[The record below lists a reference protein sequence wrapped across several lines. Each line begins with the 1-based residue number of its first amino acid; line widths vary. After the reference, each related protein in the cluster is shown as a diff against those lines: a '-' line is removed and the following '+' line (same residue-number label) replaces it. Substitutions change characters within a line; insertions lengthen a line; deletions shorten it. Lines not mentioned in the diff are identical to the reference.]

1 MALAATARLLPTY
14 HLSGN
19 RMTPLHGST
28 IAFIGSGAMGEA
40 IIKGL
45 LTRQLITADHI
56 IGSDPVAARREFMA
70 KSYQIQ
76 TTDDNAQA
84 VQQADIVVMS
94 IKPQAL
100 TTVASTLQGSL
111 KANALIL
118 SIMAGISLKT
128 MQDAFKHARIVRA
141 MPNTPAQV
149 NMGVT
154 AWIAT
159 AAVDATQRE
168 QTALMLGALGEQI
181 PVDKEDFIDMQTG
194 LGGSGP
200 GFVFLIIEAMIDAG
214 VQMGFSRPDAQKIVL
229 QTIAGSVEL
238 VRETGKHPAELRNLV
253 TSAGGTT
260 AAGLYELEK
269 GGIRTTVTN
278 AVLAAYH
285 RSQELGRLSEK

>member
-1 MALAATARLLPTY
+1 
-14 HLSGN
+14 
-19 RMTPLHGST
+19 MTSLHEST

-40 IIKGL
+40 MIKGL
-45 LTRQLITADHI
+45 LTRELIAADHI
-56 IGSDPVAARREFMA
+56 IGSDPVATRRDFIART
-70 KSYQIQ
+70 YQVQ
-76 TTDDNAQA
+76 TTDDNRHAVAQA
-84 VQQADIVVMS
+84 EIVVMS

-100 TTVASTLQGSL
+100 SVVATSLQDAL
-111 KANALIL
+111 KPGALVL

-128 MQDAFKHARIVRA
+128 LQQALGHDRIVRA

-154 AWIAT
+154 AWIPT
-159 AAVDATQRE
+159 PSVDPTQRE
-168 QTALMLGALGEQI
+168 QTALLLGALGEQI

-229 QTIAGSVEL
+229 QTIDGSVAL
-238 VRETGKHPAELRNLV
+238 VQTTGKHPAELRNLV

-269 GGIRTTVTN
+269 GNIRTTLTN
-278 AVLAAYH
+278 AILAAYH
-285 RSQELGRLSEK
+285 RSQELGRLSEKSQ

>member
-1 MALAATARLLPTY
+1 
-14 HLSGN
+14 
-19 RMTPLHGST
+19 MTSLHEST

-40 IIKGL
+40 MIKGL
-45 LTRQLITADHI
+45 LTRELIGADRI
-56 IGSDPVAARREFMA
+56 VGSDPVAARRDYIA
-70 KSYQIQ
+70 QSYGVP
-76 TTDDNAQA
+76 TTDDNVQA
-84 VQQADIVVMS
+84 VRTADMVVMS

-100 TTVASTLQGSL
+100 STVAATLQGAL
-111 KANALIL
+111 KPNALIL

-128 MQDAFKHARIVRA
+128 LQNALHHERIVRA

-159 AAVDATQRE
+159 PAVDATQRA
-168 QTALMLGALGEQI
+168 QTALLLGALGEQI
-181 PVDKEDFIDMQTG
+181 PVDKEEYIDMQTG

-229 QTIAGSVEL
+229 QTIAGSVAL
-238 VRETGKHPAELRNLV
+238 VKETGKHPAELRNLV

-260 AAGLYELEK
+260 AAGIYELEK
-269 GGIRTTVTN
+269 GGLRTTLTD
-278 AVLAAYH
+278 AILAAYR
-285 RSQELGRLSEK
+285 RSQELGRLNEK

>member
-1 MALAATARLLPTY
+1 
-14 HLSGN
+14 
-19 RMTPLHGST
+19 MTSLHENT

-45 LTRQLITADHI
+45 LSRELIGADHI
-56 IGSDPVAARREFMA
+56 IGSDPVAARRDYIA
-70 KSYQIQ
+70 QSYGVQ
-76 TTDDNAQA
+76 TTDDNVQA
-84 VQQADIVVMS
+84 VRAADLVVMS

-100 TTVASTLQGSL
+100 ATVAATLQGAL
-111 KANALIL
+111 KPTALVL

-128 MQDAFKHARIVRA
+128 LQSAFGHDRIVRA

-159 AAVDATQRE
+159 PAVDATQRQ
-168 QTALMLGALGEQI
+168 QTALLLGALGEQI
-181 PVDKEDFIDMQTG
+181 PVDKEEYIDMQTG

-229 QTIAGSVEL
+229 QTIAGSVAL
-238 VRETGKHPAELRNLV
+238 VKETGKHPAELRNLV

-260 AAGLYELEK
+260 AAGIYELEK
-269 GGIRTTVTN
+269 GGLRTTLTN
-278 AVLAAYH
+278 AILAAYR

>member
-1 MALAATARLLPTY
+1 
-14 HLSGN
+14 
-19 RMTPLHGST
+19 MTSLHEST

-40 IIKGL
+40 MIKGL
-45 LTRQLITADHI
+45 LTRELIGADHI
-56 IGSDPVAARREFMA
+56 VGSDPVAARRDYITQ
-70 KSYQIQ
+70 SYGVP
-76 TTDDNAQA
+76 TTDDNVHA
-84 VQQADIVVMS
+84 VRSADIVVMS

-100 TTVASTLQGSL
+100 SAVAATLQGAL
-111 KANALIL
+111 KPTALIL

-128 MQDAFKHARIVRA
+128 LHNALGHERIVRA

-159 AAVDATQRE
+159 PEVDATQRQ
-168 QTALMLGALGEQI
+168 QTALLLGALGEQI
-181 PVDKEDFIDMQTG
+181 PVDKEEYIDMQTG

-229 QTIAGSVEL
+229 QTIAGSVAL
-238 VRETGKHPAELRNLV
+238 VKETGKHPAELRNLV

-260 AAGLYELEK
+260 AAGIYELEK
-269 GGIRTTVTN
+269 GGLRTTLTD
-278 AVLAAYH
+278 AILAAYR

>member
-1 MALAATARLLPTY
+1 
-14 HLSGN
+14 
-19 RMTPLHGST
+19 MTSLHSST

-45 LTRQLITADHI
+45 LTRQLIAADHI
-56 IGSDPVAARREFMA
+56 IGSDPVAARRDFMA
-70 KSYQIQ
+70 TTYQIQ

-100 TTVASTLQGSL
+100 TAVANILQGSL
-111 KANALIL
+111 QANALIL
-118 SIMAGISLKT
+118 SIMAGVSLKT
-128 MQDAFKHARIVRA
+128 LQDAFQHERIVRA

-154 AWIAT
+154 AWIGT
-159 AAVDATQRE
+159 AAVDATQRT

-181 PVDKEDFIDMQTG
+181 PVEKEDFIDMQTG

-214 VQMGFSRPDAQKIVL
+214 VQMGFSRADAQKIVL
-229 QTIAGSVEL
+229 QTIAGSVAL
-238 VRETGKHPAELRNLV
+238 MRETGKHPAELRNLV

-269 GGIRTTVTN
+269 GGIRTTITN
-278 AVLAAYH
+278 AVLAAYQ

>member
-1 MALAATARLLPTY
+1 
-14 HLSGN
+14 
-19 RMTPLHGST
+19 MTSLHESN

-40 IIKGL
+40 MIKGL
-45 LTRQLITADHI
+45 LSRALIGADHL
-56 IGSDPVAARREFMA
+56 IGSDPVAARRDYIA

-76 TTDDNAQA
+76 TTDDNVQA
-84 VQQADIVVMS
+84 VAQADIVVMS

-100 TTVASTLQGSL
+100 GVVAASLQQAL
-111 KANALIL
+111 KPGAVVL

-128 MQDAFKHARIVRA
+128 LQKALNHARIVRA

-149 NMGVT
+149 NLGVT

-159 AAVDATQRE
+159 EAVDAEQRA
-168 QTALMLGALGEQI
+168 QIALLLGALGEQI
-181 PVDKEDFIDMQTG
+181 PVDKEEFIDMQTG

-214 VQMGFSRPDAQKIVL
+214 VQMGFARADAQKIVL
-229 QTIAGSVEL
+229 QTIAGSVAL
-238 VRETGKHPAELRNLV
+238 VQTTGKHPAELRNLV

-260 AAGLYELEK
+260 AAGIYELEK
-269 GGIRTTVTN
+269 GGIRTTLTN
-278 AVLAAYH
+278 AILAAYQ

>member
-1 MALAATARLLPTY
+1 
-14 HLSGN
+14 
-19 RMTPLHGST
+19 MTSLHEST

-40 IIKGL
+40 MIKGL
-45 LTRQLITADHI
+45 LTRELIGADHI
-56 IGSDPVAARREFMA
+56 VGSDPVAARRDYIA
-70 KSYQIQ
+70 QSYGVP
-76 TTDDNAQA
+76 TTDDNVQA
-84 VQQADIVVMS
+84 VRAADLVVMS

-100 TTVASTLQGSL
+100 STVAATLQGAL
-111 KANALIL
+111 KPNALIL

-128 MQDAFKHARIVRA
+128 LQNALHHERIVRA

-159 AAVDATQRE
+159 PAVDATQRA
-168 QTALMLGALGEQI
+168 QTALLLGALGEQI
-181 PVDKEDFIDMQTG
+181 PVDKEEYIDMQTG

-229 QTIAGSVEL
+229 QTIAGSVAL
-238 VRETGKHPAELRNLV
+238 VKETGKHPAELRNLV

-260 AAGLYELEK
+260 AAGIYELEK
-269 GGIRTTVTN
+269 GGLRTTLTD
-278 AVLAAYH
+278 AILAAYR
-285 RSQELGRLSEK
+285 RSQELGRLNEK

>member
-1 MALAATARLLPTY
+1 
-14 HLSGN
+14 
-19 RMTPLHGST
+19 MTSLHEST

-40 IIKGL
+40 MIKGL
-45 LTRQLITADHI
+45 LTRELIGADHI
-56 IGSDPVAARREFMA
+56 VGSDPVATRRDYITQ
-70 KSYQIQ
+70 SYGVQ
-76 TTDDNAQA
+76 TTDDNVHA
-84 VQQADIVVMS
+84 VRAADIVVMS

-100 TTVASTLQGSL
+100 ATVAATLQGAL
-111 KANALIL
+111 KPTALIL

-128 MQDAFKHARIVRA
+128 LQSALGHDRIVRA

-154 AWIAT
+154 AWLAT
-159 AAVDATQRE
+159 PEVDATQRE
-168 QTALMLGALGEQI
+168 QTALLLGALGEQI
-181 PVDKEDFIDMQTG
+181 PVDKEEYIDMQTG

-229 QTIAGSVEL
+229 QTIAGSVAL
-238 VRETGKHPAELRNLV
+238 VKETGKHPAELRNLV

-260 AAGLYELEK
+260 AAGIYELEK
-269 GGIRTTVTN
+269 GGLRTTLTN
-278 AVLAAYH
+278 AILAAYR

>member
-1 MALAATARLLPTY
+1 
-14 HLSGN
+14 
-19 RMTPLHGST
+19 MTSLHEST

-40 IIKGL
+40 MIKGL
-45 LTRQLITADHI
+45 LTRELIAADHI
-56 IGSDPVAARREFMA
+56 IGSDPVAPRRDYIA
-70 KSYQIQ
+70 TTYQVQ
-76 TTDDNAQA
+76 TTDDNVRA
-84 VQQADIVVMS
+84 VQAADIVVMS

-100 TTVASTLQGSL
+100 STVAATLQGAL
-111 KANALIL
+111 KPNALVL

-128 MQDAFKHARIVRA
+128 LQSALGHDRIVRA

-149 NMGVT
+149 NLGVT

-159 AAVDATQRE
+159 AAVDVTQRQ
-168 QTALMLGALGEQI
+168 QTALLLGALGEQI
-181 PVDKEDFIDMQTG
+181 PVDKEDYIDMQTG

-229 QTIAGSVEL
+229 QTIAGSVAL
-238 VRETGKHPAELRNLV
+238 LKETGKHPAELRNLV

-260 AAGLYELEK
+260 AAGIYELEK
-269 GGIRTTVTN
+269 GGLRTTLTN
-278 AVLAAYH
+278 AILAAYR